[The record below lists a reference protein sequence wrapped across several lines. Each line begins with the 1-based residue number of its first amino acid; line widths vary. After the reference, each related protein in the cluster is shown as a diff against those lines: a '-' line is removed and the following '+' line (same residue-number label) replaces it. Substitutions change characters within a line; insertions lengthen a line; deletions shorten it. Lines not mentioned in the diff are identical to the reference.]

1 VAGSTRERL
10 ETERMVLERVRA
22 EHADELF
29 ELLRDPRIARTL
41 YATGV
46 PQTDAEMADNLV
58 SKLDHWDRYGFG
70 MWLLRDRHTGAVVG
84 RGGLQHTFVG
94 GCDEVEV
101 GWAIAP
107 ARWGRG
113 LATELAHAAV
123 TVAFDDLGLGEIVA
137 FTLPTNVASR
147 RVMEKSGFVYERQI
161 LHAGLPHVLYRRAH
175 RPSAGPIATLP

>member
-1 VAGSTRERL
+1 VAASRERL
-10 ETERMVLERVRA
+10 ETDRMVLERVRA
-22 EHADELF
+22 AHAAELF

-41 YATGV
+41 YASGV

-58 SKLDHWDRYGFG
+58 NKLDHWKRHGFG

-107 ARWGRG
+107 ARWGEG
-113 LATELAHAAV
+113 LATEMAHAAV
-123 TVAFDDLGLGEIVA
+123 EVAFDDLGLGEIVA
-137 FTLPTNVASR
+137 FTLPANTRSR
-147 RVMEKSGFVYERQI
+147 RVMEKSGFVYEREI
-161 LHAGLPHVLYRRAH
+161 IHAGLPHVLYRQPH
-175 RPSAGPIATLP
+175 RPSAGPVARLH